1 MVAHS
6 VVVVVVP
13 CFPRASTPLP
23 RSLCPSTRKIRVR
36 WSSTVDPFEWWC
48 TLEETGDGPSH
59 LFTHAYPRSITYS
72 LTRSLSHSLAHSS
85 ITIHNSSLSSG
96 QGRTLA
102 GEDLLVRRLNEA
114 GAAATK
120 CCDYATTSFEEQIT
134 LAYQADVVM
143 GIHGAALTHA
153 VFGPRGK
160 YLHLSI
166 QSIIHSKFFLS

>member
-1 MVAHS
+1 M
-6 VVVVVVP
+6 
-13 CFPRASTPLP
+13 
-23 RSLCPSTRKIRVR
+23 
-36 WSSTVDPFEWWC
+36 
-48 TLEETGDGPSH
+48 TLSPTTTNVITH
-59 LFTHAYPRSITYS
+59 LLTQPQTHS
-72 LTRSLSHSLAHSS
+72 LTHSLTSYFTQYATF
-85 ITIHNSSLSSG
+85 ISSG

-120 CCDYATTSFEEQIT
+120 CCDYAKVSFEEQIT

-160 YLHLSI
+160 HFYLPSALSKRK
-166 QSIIHSKFFLS
+166 SPHSNPSLPLNTLLA